1 MRQSIDLRMSTGSV
15 ANTTRTDAGSEN
27 TTSPPQRDNEPRHV
41 VDVGVHGEP
50 QARSA
55 GQHHLEQLRT
65 QLRRDSYLH
74 RLRLPGRLASAPV
87 HSRLQRAQPQPAL
100 PRELL
105 LRQPTRLERFDAPE
119 PLLLPHRLR
128 HARQGPRRRLLTQR
142 PSPRRLPDGYPR
154 RKAASAKSKSLATS
168 ATDLPYSSTRFT
180 APALNSGLKLRR
192 CPLFFSRSV
201 PPPHRRCPGKRT
213 KPSVSHHALARF

>member
-1 MRQSIDLRMSTGSV
+1 MPSSSIAMRQSIDLRMSTGSV

-128 HARQGPRRRLLTQR
+128 HARQGPRRRPLTQR
-142 PSPRRLPDGYPR
+142 LSARRLPDGYE
-154 RKAASAKSKSLATS
+154 
-168 ATDLPYSSTRFT
+168 
-180 APALNSGLKLRR
+180 ALVTV
-192 CPLFFSRSV
+192 FSRGIGGQEGV
-201 PPPHRRCPGKRT
+201 RPPPTAYSHPAGYGCRSGTTPRPVLPPADERT
-213 KPSVSHHALARF
+213 SPTATRKKPAR